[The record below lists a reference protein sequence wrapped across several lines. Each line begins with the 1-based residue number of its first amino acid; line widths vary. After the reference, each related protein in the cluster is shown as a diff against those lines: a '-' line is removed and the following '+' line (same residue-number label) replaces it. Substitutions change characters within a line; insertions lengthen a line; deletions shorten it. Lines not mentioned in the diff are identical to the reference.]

1 MKKISLVLLLLVV
14 ARWAIVAQ
22 NVVSADE
29 QATIKKVIV
38 DESKA
43 FYARDFEKWSSYYR
57 TVPQTYLAFVDKG
70 KSVQLD
76 TWDKIRTFMQEYF
89 DNNAN
94 SSQPTEVR
102 REHYSFRKVN
112 PTYVWLTFDQ
122 LKIVG
127 TKKESTK
134 ELRIIEMIKGEWK
147 IVNRT
152 DFMMQMA
159 ATKLS
164 EEWTADKKKKV
175 EEEVKKEGK
184 KSGEQKDDKA
194 KKKSFA
200 EKNTKE
206 K

>member
-1 MKKISLVLLLLVV
+1 MKKLSLVLLFLVS

-29 QATIKKVIV
+29 QATIKKVIA

-70 KSVQLD
+70 KSIQLD
-76 TWDKIRTFMQEYF
+76 TWDKIRASMQEYF
-89 DNNAN
+89 DDNAN
-94 SSQPTEVR
+94 SSQPTEVK

-112 PTYVWLTFDQ
+112 PTYIWLTFDQ
-122 LKIVG
+122 TKMLG

-152 DFMMQMA
+152 GFMMPTA
-159 ATKLS
+159 DTKLS

-175 EEEVKKEGK
+175 GEQVKKEGK
-184 KSGEQKDDKA
+184 KRR
-194 KKKSFA
+194 
-200 EKNTKE
+200 
-206 K
+206 